1 MTHPY
6 LITKS
11 RAVTSSLVRWC
22 KEAETWQP
30 ANEATCVWEHLN
42 WNTTKNG
49 HRLRLRRMLVCG
61 TCEQAYFTKEEFE
74 THECFSAY

>member
-22 KEAETWQP
+22 PKAETWQP
-30 ANEATCVWEHLN
+30 VDEILCYGLHGDVAF
-42 WNTTKNG
+42 

-61 TCEQAYFTKEEFE
+61 TCEQAYFTKEAFDE
-74 THECFSAY
+74 HECYSAY